1 MKVSAVCLLLAAAAC
16 SILVLAQ
23 PDAVNSPVTCCYTFN
38 KRKIPENRLVSYR
51 RITSSK
57 CPKEAV
63 ILTTKQKKEI
73 CADPK
78 QNWVQDYIAKLEQK
92 SQQNPTLSGHTA
104 ILKRTST
111 LETSAPLNTN
121 LTQESAAN
129 VSTTSLPLVT
139 SNTATVATV

>member
-63 ILTTKQKKEI
+63 IFKTKQGKKV
-73 CADPK
+73 CTDSQQK
-78 QNWVQDYIAKLEQK
+78 WVQDAMKYLDKK
-92 SQQNPTLSGHTA
+92 
-104 ILKRTST
+104 
-111 LETSAPLNTN
+111 
-121 LTQESAAN
+121 TQ
-129 VSTTSLPLVT
+129 T
-139 SNTATVATV
+139 SNP